1 MVASTLPGGAAE
13 PSFCLMM
20 QDGLLQEAPSI
31 AGGVLTLPET
41 AGLAGLIDWQAVER
55 LRID

>member
-1 MVASTLPGGAAE
+1 
-13 PSFCLMM
+13 MM